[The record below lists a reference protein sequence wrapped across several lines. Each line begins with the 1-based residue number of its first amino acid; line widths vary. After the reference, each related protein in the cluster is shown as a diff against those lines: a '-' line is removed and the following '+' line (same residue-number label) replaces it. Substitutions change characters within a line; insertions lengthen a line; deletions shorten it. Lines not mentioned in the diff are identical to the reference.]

1 MAANPPMTDGRGQ
14 LNEIAD
20 ILNRE
25 SLTWRRMPQSPLATL
40 VKLMTYR
47 KAHTMLFRVFTT
59 NKNYVDTP
67 SRELETFKALQVKH
81 PWLRTAAKTAFANVS
96 RSEVSPR
103 EHWVISEVLHFL
115 YDLPKELIYCEIV
128 KRWTLT
134 LSVQIDLDGAWTKN
148 DMMDLINFMTWTV
161 TKDVAKSFTDPYN
174 YFTQLA
180 VDIWAA
186 QSVDSEISPSLTF
199 ATTMRLMPFNIRA
212 IYPDGTFSSLQD
224 ILENGPAP
232 DNIAAHILYPDVF
245 GAPPEPETMQDIV
258 YAIRA
263 ALWGGASLEQIQQI
277 YPYTASPTRAVMM
290 ADIARVALSVGRMDI
305 AEAYGFGPSFLAY
318 IDTTPFYGRHEL
330 AGSIYTGGW
339 HIFDLMRE
347 VPKVERLRLLQSLG
361 FDLQS
366 AQELIHEYQNSYRS
380 E

>member
-1 MAANPPMTDGRGQ
+1 MTDGRRQ
-14 LNEIAD
+14 LDEVVA
-20 ILNRE
+20 ILNKE

-67 SRELETFKALQVKH
+67 SRELETFKRLQLKY
-81 PWLRTAAKTAFANVS
+81 PWLRTAAETVFANVT
-96 RSEVSPR
+96 RYEVSPR

-128 KRWTLT
+128 KRWTLI
-134 LSVQIDLDGAWTKN
+134 LSVEIDSDGAWTKN
-148 DMMDLINFMTWTV
+148 DMMDLIGFMTWTV

-174 YFTQLA
+174 YFTRLA
-180 VDIWAA
+180 LHVWAA

-212 IYPDGTFSSLQD
+212 IYPDGSFSSLQD
-224 ILENGPAP
+224 ILEDGAAP
-232 DNIAAHILYPDVF
+232 DNIAAHILYPNVF
-245 GAPPEPETMQDIV
+245 GPPPEPETVQDIV
-258 YAIRA
+258 QAIRT
-263 ALWGGASLEQIQQI
+263 ALWGGASLQQIQQI
-277 YPYTASPTRAVMM
+277 YPYTTSPTRAALM
-290 ADIARVALSVGRMDI
+290 ADIARAALSVGRMDI

-318 IDTTPFYGRHEL
+318 LDTTPFYGRHEL
-330 AGSIYTGGW
+330 DGSVYPGGW

-347 VPKVERLRLLQSLG
+347 VPKSERLSLLQSLG

-366 AQELIHEYQNSYRS
+366 AQELIHEYQYSYRS